1 MSQSQSPAY
10 TAMAATA
17 VAVVGGSFAVMLQL
31 SDYIGSNFETFYLII
46 YGDVLFY
53 DIYMIKVLIAL
64 FFILFFGLIFLGC
77 GYAWIRSIRELDNDW
92 RSDKTESSS
101 DKVKQEIEYRRNRR
115 LALIATL
122 RIRRVLLKL
131 EKLIDKYVDKN
142 DNLNNYDDSLKEN
155 IQKKELLITDNNLKK
170 SLNEN
175 INKTS

>member
-1 MSQSQSPAY
+1 
-10 TAMAATA
+10 MAARFFVRLVYKFNQKFGKIEA
-17 VAVVGGSFAVMLQL
+17 VIGIAL
-31 SDYIGSNFETFYLII
+31 SVLTPQGLSGNFETFYLII

-155 IQKKELLITDNNLKK
+155 IQKKNC
-170 SLNEN
+170 
-175 INKTS
+175 